1 LLCSPFC
8 QPCTSLFSSIFPFC
22 CSHLW
27 PPTLSTIVV
36 CYLGSYLT
44 KKVVVS
50 HYSYLGNQPRFFF
63 VIVSKSHMVNAKPYL
78 TSSLSNYWCKSACVT
93 HQVYPI
99 LSALVAYNFFVSITT
114 IGRVCQN

>member
-50 HYSYLGNQPRFFF
+50 HYRYLGNQLRFCF
-63 VIVSKSHMVNAKPYL
+63 VIVSKSHMVDAKPYL
-78 TSSLSNYWCKSACVT
+78 TFLCQITGANLHVLLINS
-93 HQVYPI
+93 I
-99 LSALVAYNFFVSITT
+99 LSYQPLWHT
-114 IGRVCQN
+114 IFLFPSQQ